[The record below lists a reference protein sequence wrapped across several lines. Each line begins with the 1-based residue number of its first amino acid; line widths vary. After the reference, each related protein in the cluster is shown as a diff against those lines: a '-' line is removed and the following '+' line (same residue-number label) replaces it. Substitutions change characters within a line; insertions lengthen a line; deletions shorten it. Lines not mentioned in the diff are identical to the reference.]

1 MGQKRDGK
9 LLVRDPRGSGFSR
22 VTGPMVADIFE
33 KAPQEQA
40 AGQTTPQVGTDLVRS
55 IISDRSG
62 LEQENADP
70 ELRMAADI
78 FDSELAKSLALE
90 SSKTKYGP
98 GQISKSPGVG
108 SYLGE
113 ASYPAGRTN

>member
-9 LLVRDPRGSGFSR
+9 FLVREPQGGGFSA
-22 VTGPMVADIFE
+22 TTSPMVADIFE

-40 AGQTTPQVGTDLVRS
+40 VGQATPQVGSDLVRS
-55 IISDRSG
+55 VVSDKSG
-62 LEQENADP
+62 LQQENADP

-113 ASYPAGRTN
+113 ASYPAGPTS